1 MSGRFLER
9 WSRLKR
15 QGAIGAAPVTP
26 GADAAAAAPP
36 VALAQ
41 PLPPPAAVAA
51 AADGEVASALPPIAS
66 LTLESDFSAFLKR
79 EVADA
84 VRKQALKK
92 LFAEPHFNVMDGLDI
107 YIDDYSISAPIPP
120 DVLARLKHARELLAS
135 DEAVAGPSAQGVE
148 AAAPAAAAEGAAQE
162 PKPAGED
169 TLPATQGA
177 VADGDDPQAQ
187 GVIQGNLSEGGQKV

>member
-1 MSGRFLER
+1 MSAGRFLSR
-9 WSRLKR
+9 WSQRKLS
-15 QGAIGAAPVTP
+15 QAAPVDTP
-26 GADAAAAAPP
+26 PDE
-36 VALAQ
+36 ALAG
-41 PLPPPAAVAA
+41 AAVVPSSSPVTNAEPDA
-51 AADGEVASALPPIAS
+51 PLDLPDPAK
-66 LTLESDFSAFLKR
+66 LTLESDFTAFLKE
-79 EVADA
+79 EVGEA
-84 VRKQALKK
+84 VRRQALKK
-92 LFAEPHFNVMDGLDI
+92 LFNDPHFNVMDGLDI

-135 DEAVAGPSAQGVE
+135 DEAVAGPSAQAAE

-169 TLPATQGA
+169 TQPATQGA